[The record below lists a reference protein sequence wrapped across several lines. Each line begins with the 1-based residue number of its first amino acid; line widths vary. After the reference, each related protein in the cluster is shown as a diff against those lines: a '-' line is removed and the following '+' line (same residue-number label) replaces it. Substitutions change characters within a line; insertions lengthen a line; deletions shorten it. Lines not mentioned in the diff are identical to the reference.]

1 MTFLDSK
8 NYDVCMMI
16 CMTYIWELKRQH
28 LMCMNCLTN
37 NDVVIFLN
45 HTWKFTEK
53 LKSSCR
59 SDLINM
65 LEGFKQ
71 NLCDYKQNIYTTC
84 IMQVEMLFQIMMQ

>member
-1 MTFLDSK
+1 MTFFDSK

-45 HTWKFTEK
+45 HKWKFTEK
-53 LKSSCR
+53 LKSS
-59 SDLINM
+59 
-65 LEGFKQ
+65 
-71 NLCDYKQNIYTTC
+71 
-84 IMQVEMLFQIMMQ
+84 